1 MKKLYLLLVA
11 SVLLC
16 GTTMA
21 QLSNGQF
28 SLKANQRANA
38 VKALKQNVQKADP
51 VWTCDFEGETA
62 WAFGNDTTI
71 GTATWAIATPSTY
84 PSTLGSNGR
93 YYLFPLATPTQG
105 YSETPDHW
113 AYVDLITPLVV
124 AGQEQAL
131 AEKPWIEFSNI
142 NLSSVAV
149 PKLSFI
155 SSMRKLNST
164 KYFVKVSVDGG
175 ATWTDHEF
183 FADLDSN
190 GDHEVTE
197 QYVLIPE
204 AGNSAEVK
212 IRFQCQ
218 YDKEGNADTQMG
230 YGWNIDDIAI
240 ESAAGSDISIVYGRM
255 GMFGYIDYKG
265 DLSEYWTAS
274 DMTPA
279 EKRDYAYQYYDPY
292 GQSPRQQWVTSSGF
306 GTFHVEVKNDGAAAV
321 VPVLNVVVTSP
332 SGTEVYNQTVTGR
345 SIASTVRDT
354 LDLATI
360 DDEDMANSTVFYFNV
375 QSENE
380 IELGRYTITYSVSIQ
395 GGAEDPT
402 PANNTLEQYFD
413 ISDNNFSKSY
423 YEPTNSSC
431 INCYVSSASG
441 EDEFGTE
448 FMYLYSPEDNMS
460 VDVYIDERT
469 TVGTSICVKLYEQ
482 VIENNQANNVLR
494 RTSDYYEIT
503 DADLNK
509 WVNLTFTNEY
519 PFSFADGETYRIVY
533 VMVQGSW
540 DNDDDDIYLGA
551 SNVLTRVGHNSY
563 MRLGAAIDN
572 QTGEP
577 TWYYGADDVAVTFHA
592 GEGVNPGVVNVEEN
606 LAGEISMYPN
616 PSNGIVNFTNV
627 ENATI
632 EVYNM
637 MGQVVASESN
647 VSENASI
654 DLSGVA
660 NGNYIVR
667 IVKDGVI
674 ATSKLNIVK

>member
-1 MKKLYLLLVA
+1 MKKLYLLLAA

-28 SLKANQRANA
+28 SLKANQRDNA
-38 VKALKQNVQKADP
+38 VKALKQNAQKADP

-71 GTATWAIATPSTY
+71 GTATWAIATPTTY
-84 PSTLGSNGR
+84 PSSLGAVGEGW
-93 YYLFPLATPTQG
+93 YLFPLATTQEG

-113 AYVDLITPLVV
+113 AYVDLITALINNN
-124 AGQEQAL
+124 QAL

-142 NLSSVAV
+142 DLSGVAV

-164 KYFVKVSVDGG
+164 KFFVKVSVDGG
-175 ATWTDHEF
+175 ATWTNHEF
-183 FADLDSN
+183 FAELGSN
-190 GDHEVTE
+190 GNHEITQ

-204 AGNSAEVK
+204 AGNSSEVK
-212 IRFQCQ
+212 IRFQCEF
-218 YDKEGNADTQMG
+218 DKAGNASTQMG

-240 ESAAGSDISIVYGRM
+240 ESAAGSDVSIVNGRM

-274 DMTPA
+274 NMTPA

-292 GQSPRQQWVTSSGF
+292 AQSPRQQWVTSSGF
-306 GTFHVEVKNDGAAAV
+306 GTFNVEVKNDGADAV

-332 SGTEVYNQTVTGR
+332 SGTEVYNQSVTGR
-345 SIASTVRDT
+345 SIASTVIDT

-360 DDEDMANSTVFYFNV
+360 DDENMANSTVFYFDV

-380 IELGRYTITYSVSIQ
+380 IEPGRYTITYTVSME

-402 PANNTLEQYFD
+402 PANNTLEQYFY
-413 ISDNNFSKSY
+413 ITDNNFSKSY
-423 YEPTNSSC
+423 YEPTDASC
-431 INCYVSSASG
+431 INCYVSSAPG

-448 FMYLYSPEDNMS
+448 FTYLYSPEDNMS
-460 VDVYIDERT
+460 VDVYINDRT
-469 TVGTSICVKLYEQ
+469 TVGTAIRVNLYEQ

-494 RTSDYYEIT
+494 RNSEYYEIT
-503 DADLNK
+503 DADLNT
-509 WVNLTFTNEY
+509 WVNLTFTNVY
-519 PFSFADGETYRIVY
+519 PFSFTEGEQYRKVY

-540 DNDDDDIYLGA
+540 DNTDDDIYLGA
-551 SNVLTRVGHNSY
+551 SDVLTNIGHSSY
-563 MRLGAAIDN
+563 MRLGADIDSD
-572 QTGEP
+572 TGEP
-577 TWYYGADDVAVTFHA
+577 TWYYGADDIAVTFHA
-592 GEGVNPGVVNVEEN
+592 GEGVQVEAAQNVAEGIE
-606 LAGEISMYPN
+606 MYPN

-637 MGQVVASESN
+637 MGQVVASVN
-647 VSENASI
+647 NADANASI
-654 DLSGVA
+654 DLSNVA
-660 NGNYIVR
+660 NGNYVVR
-667 IVKDGVI
+667 IVKDGAI